1 MTIRK
6 NSGIARG
13 ITLQRLIVAAVG
25 IANLAACSS
34 LSSLIEPNRLDYK
47 SASKSNISTLEIP
60 PDLTQL
66 QRDNRYAIPESNSGT
81 TTASAYSA
89 QRGNAPVATS
99 ATASV
104 VAPASIADARIERD
118 GSQRWLVVKQSP
130 EKLWPQIKDF
140 WQDNGFLIDIDNQQA
155 GVMETD
161 WAENRA
167 KIPQDFLRNAIGKV
181 LDSLY
186 STGERD
192 KFRTRLERAADDS
205 TEIYISHRGAQE
217 VLVGQQKESTV
228 WTPRASDPGLEA
240 EFLSRMMARFGVEE
254 VKAKANVAQAV
265 AQPSHAKLAKDGAVG
280 YVAVDEGF
288 DRAWRRVGLAL
299 DRVGFTVEDRDRAQG
314 IYFVR
319 YLDLDK
325 DAKSKSAAADK
336 GLFAK
341 FFSSADNKPK
351 NAQRYRIA
359 VKQVD
364 AESRVTVQNNDGKP
378 EVSSTADRILALLAE
393 QLK

>member
-6 NSGIARG
+6 NSDIAHG
-13 ITLQRLIVAAVG
+13 TTFQRLLVTAVG
-25 IANLAACSS
+25 IASLAGCSS
-34 LSSLIEPNRLDYK
+34 LTSVLEPSRLDYK
-47 SASKSNISTLEIP
+47 SASKANVSTLEIP

-81 TTASAYSA
+81 ATASSYSA
-89 QRGNAPVATS
+89 LKGSAPVATS
-99 ATASV
+99 ATPSV
-104 VAPASIADARIERD
+104 VAPSAVADARLERD

-140 WQDNGFLIDIDNQQA
+140 WQDNGFLINIDNQES

-167 KIPQDFLRNAIGKV
+167 KIPQDFLRNSLGKV

-192 KFRTRLERAADDS
+192 KFRTRLERAPDGS

-228 WTPRASDPGLEA
+228 WTPRPADPGLEA

-254 VKAKANVAQAV
+254 VKAKTSVAKAEV
-265 AQPSHAKLAKDGAVG
+265 LPSHARLAKDGSLA
-280 YVAVDEGF
+280 YVVVDEGF

-299 DRVGFTVEDRDRAQG
+299 DRVGFTVEDRDRVQG

-319 YLDLDK
+319 YLDQDK

-336 GLFAK
+336 GMFAR
-341 FFSSADNKPK
+341 FFSGSDDKNKSAL
-351 NAQRYRIA
+351 RYRIA
-359 VKQVD
+359 VKPVD
-364 AESRVTVQNNDGKP
+364 ANTRVTVQDNDGKP
-378 EVSSTADRILALLAE
+378 EVSSTADRILTLLTE